1 MGEWSNVDDQLMLL
15 GYNWTKLEIGL
26 LWMEALVT
34 LAVELGDH
42 MNLGKWME
50 FQHSFDRLIVYV

>member
-1 MGEWSNVDDQLMLL
+1 MLL
-15 GYNWTKLEIGL
+15 GYNWTKLE
-26 LWMEALVT
+26 LVLSLQYSTIVSWGWKTLIT

-42 MNLGKWME
+42 MSLGKWME

>member
-15 GYNWTKLEIGL
+15 GYNWTKLEICL
-26 LWMEALVT
+26 LGMETLVA